1 MLSAFLRL
9 FRHGRRVDSG
19 SKGYSETQEAGVT
32 RNVISFHAAISACE
46 EGGQWQQALSLL
58 AEMQDAGAKYKM

>member
-1 MLSAFLRL
+1 M
-9 FRHGRRVDSG
+9 DSG